1 MTKKGKG
8 VPIMTNESITIYK
21 LIILYT
27 LNKVN
32 MPIPAGV
39 ISDYITAKG
48 YTDYFTLQNAFGE
61 LLQADFIQED
71 TTYHLAYYTLT
82 NNGKET
88 LELFGNQLSLDIR
101 SEIDSFL
108 QEKRYEI
115 ADETSLVSDYHLTS
129 NGSYLA
135 ICTLREGSQLLFEL
149 SLHVATEDDAIKVCE
164 NWKKNS
170 DLVYQMAMRQLLTG
184 EKDK

>member
-1 MTKKGKG
+1 
-8 VPIMTNESITIYK
+8 MTNESITIYK

-27 LNKVN
+27 LKKVN

-39 ISDYITAKG
+39 ISDYITAHG

-61 LLQADFIQED
+61 LLQADFIKED
-71 TTYHLAYYTLT
+71 TTYHLSYYTLT
-82 NNGKET
+82 DSGKES
-88 LELFGNQLSLDIR
+88 LELFGSQLSSEIR

-129 NGSYLA
+129 NGTYLA
-135 ICTLREGSQLLFEL
+135 TCTLREGSQLLFEL
-149 SLHVATEDDAIKVCE
+149 SLNVVTEEDAIKVCE

-170 DLVYQMAMRQLLTG
+170 DVLFQTAMQQLLISDI
-184 EKDK
+184 DKN